1 MKNVMFKSTLREI
14 KGSFGRWAAIF
25 AIIALGV
32 GFFCGLKVCK
42 SAFLQTGNTYLQER
56 GFFDYQLISSLGLE
70 DEDVASIADVP
81 GVKYAE
87 GSFSADVLISEEDS
101 DAGEVVSKFLTIS
114 DEINTP
120 SLKSGRLPENGSEC
134 LADPQRFTEADI
146 GKAITV
152 SRSNTEDTL
161 SMLAYDTYTITG
173 IADSPLYLN
182 FERGSSSVGD
192 GSVACF
198 IMIPQDGFSSD
209 VFSEVYVRLE
219 DSAFIFSEEYD
230 EIRQDA
236 KEPLTQALESASQR
250 RYDSII
256 HQARQQVED
265 IRTEV
270 EDGEKELN
278 SSEADLKKS
287 EAQISASE
295 KELDDSQALLDQ
307 GLSQYQS
314 GLNQYEQKKTQAYSE
329 LDTYYNSGFLTEEQ
343 YAAQKTALDLQF
355 SEALSSLQA
364 SKTDLDKNQAAIDE
378 GRISLSSAKEEIAQG
393 WAEIESGRSKLETA
407 KQKLSDAEKEISK
420 IEYPDSYVLDRDANV
435 GYVCFDNDTSI
446 VEGIAKVFPVF
457 FFLVAALVCMTTMSR
472 MIEEQRTQIG
482 VLKALGYSVGQIL
495 TKYMFYSGSS
505 AVLGGIIGFFAGTYI
520 FTWVIWEAYKMMY
533 EFADVIFVID
543 WATGAFALLAAII
556 CSVGTTLYS
565 CYHELSQVPAQL
577 IRPKAPSSGKRI
589 FLEKITFI
597 WKRLKFLQ
605 KVSIRNVF
613 RYKKR
618 FFMMIVGI
626 CGCTALLVTGF
637 GVRDSIKNV
646 VSMQYDEIFHV
657 DYEVTFNHGI
667 NEDEQEAFMEDNSQ
681 YADSFLFLHTGSVD
695 VRQDGQ
701 IKSVNLVVS
710 GDSSPIDDFIS
721 LHNDEGNLQY
731 PGNGQG
737 IINSNLAETL
747 GIKEGDE
754 LTVYD
759 SDMNTL
765 TVEITGLCDN
775 YVYNYLY
782 IDEATY
788 QSALGTPEINS
799 AYVRGLRGGDGQ
811 LLSDP
816 HEAGSALMDSADVS
830 SVTVTEDFRNRI
842 DNMMKSLDY
851 VIALITISAAA
862 LAFIVLYNLTNIN
875 ITERI
880 REIATIKVLGFY
892 PRETSA
898 YVFRE
903 NIALTA
909 IAAIIGLPL
918 GKWLHSF
925 AMSRIQIDMLSF
937 DVHISLLSYILAGA
951 GTFVFALIVNLVM
964 RRKLDKVSMTESLK
978 SIE

>member
-42 SAFLQTGNTYLQER
+42 SAFLETGNTYLEEH

-70 DEDVASIADVP
+70 AEDVEGIADVP

-101 DAGEVVSKFLTIS
+101 DAGEIVSKFLTIS

-146 GKAITV
+146 GKTITV

-198 IMIPQDGFSSD
+198 IMIPKDGFSSD
-209 VFSEVYVRLE
+209 IFSEVYVRLE

-236 KEPLTQALESASQR
+236 KEPLTQALENASQR

-278 SSEADLKKS
+278 SSEADLKNS
-287 EAQISASE
+287 EAQIAASE
-295 KELDDSQALLDQ
+295 KELNDSQSLLNQ

-343 YAAQKTALDLQF
+343 YAAQKSALDIQF

-364 SKTDLDKNQAAIDE
+364 SKAELDKNQAAIDE

-393 WAEIESGRSKLETA
+393 WAKIEDGRSELETA

-420 IEYPDSYVLDRDANV
+420 IEYPDSYVLDRDTNV

-589 FLEKITFI
+589 FIEKITFI

-667 NEDEQEAFMEDNSQ
+667 SEDEQEAFIEDNSQ

-721 LHNDEGNLQY
+721 LHNDEGDLQY
-731 PGNGQG
+731 PGSGQG

-759 SDMNTL
+759 SDMNPL

-788 QSALGTPEINS
+788 QSSFGTPEINS
-799 AYVRGLRGGDGQ
+799 AYVRGLRGDDGQ

-816 HEAGSALMDSADVS
+816 HEAGSALMDSASVS

-925 AMSRIQIDMLSF
+925 AMSKIQIDMLSF
-937 DVHISLLSYILAGA
+937 DVHISLLSYILAVA
-951 GTFVFALIVNLVM
+951 GTFVFAMIVNLVM

>member
-1 MKNVMFKSTLREI
+1 M
-14 KGSFGRWAAIF
+14 
-25 AIIALGV
+25 
-32 GFFCGLKVCK
+32 
-42 SAFLQTGNTYLQER
+42 
-56 GFFDYQLISSLGLE
+56 
-70 DEDVASIADVP
+70 
-81 GVKYAE
+81 
-87 GSFSADVLISEEDS
+87 
-101 DAGEVVSKFLTIS
+101 
-114 DEINTP
+114 
-120 SLKSGRLPENGSEC
+120 
-134 LADPQRFTEADI
+134 DI
-146 GKAITV
+146 
-152 SRSNTEDTL
+152 
-161 SMLAYDTYTITG
+161 
-173 IADSPLYLN
+173 
-182 FERGSSSVGD
+182 
-192 GSVACF
+192 
-198 IMIPQDGFSSD
+198 
-209 VFSEVYVRLE
+209 
-219 DSAFIFSEEYD
+219 
-230 EIRQDA
+230 
-236 KEPLTQALESASQR
+236 
-250 RYDSII
+250 
-256 HQARQQVED
+256 
-265 IRTEV
+265 
-270 EDGEKELN
+270 
-278 SSEADLKKS
+278 
-287 EAQISASE
+287 
-295 KELDDSQALLDQ
+295 
-307 GLSQYQS
+307 
-314 GLNQYEQKKTQAYSE
+314 
-329 LDTYYNSGFLTEEQ
+329 
-343 YAAQKTALDLQF
+343 QF

-364 SKTDLDKNQAAIDE
+364 SKAELDKNQAAIDE
-378 GRISLSSAKEEIAQG
+378 GRIILSSAKEEIAQG
-393 WAEIESGRSKLETA
+393 WAKIEDGRSELETA

-420 IEYPDSYVLDRDANV
+420 IEHPDSYVLDRDTNV

-589 FLEKITFI
+589 FIEKITFI

-721 LHNDEGNLQY
+721 LHNDEGDLQY
-731 PGNGQG
+731 PGSGQG

-759 SDMNTL
+759 SDMNPL

-788 QSALGTPEINS
+788 QSSFGTPEINS
-799 AYVRGLRGGDGQ
+799 AYVRGLRGDDGQ

-816 HEAGSALMDSADVS
+816 HEAGSALMDSASVS

-925 AMSRIQIDMLSF
+925 AMSKIQIDMLSF
-937 DVHISLLSYILAGA
+937 DVHISLLSYILAVA
-951 GTFVFALIVNLVM
+951 GTFVFAMIVNLVM

>member
-1 MKNVMFKSTLREI
+1 MRNAMFKSTLREI
-14 KGSFGRWAAIF
+14 KGSFGRWMAIF

-42 SAFLQTGNTYLQER
+42 SAFLETGNTYLQEHK
-56 GFFDYQLISSLGLE
+56 FFDYELISTLGLE
-70 DEDVASIADVP
+70 AEDVESVSALPEVA
-81 GVKYAE
+81 YAE

-101 DAGEVVSKFLTIS
+101 DAGEIVSKFLTIS
-114 DEINTP
+114 DNINTP
-120 SLKSGRLPENGSEC
+120 SLKAGRLPENDGEC
-134 LADPQRFTEADI
+134 LADPQYFNESDI
-146 GKAITV
+146 GKTISV
-152 SRSNTEDTL
+152 SSSNEEDTL
-161 SMLAYDTYTITG
+161 DMLAYDAYTIVG

-198 IMIPQDGFSSD
+198 IMIPAGGFSSD
-209 VFSEVYVRLE
+209 LFTEMYVRLHGE
-219 DSAFIFSEEYD
+219 AFIFSDEYD
-230 EIRQDA
+230 EVRDEA
-236 KEPLTQALESASQR
+236 EEPLTQAVEAASQR

-256 HQARQQVED
+256 DRARQELD
-265 IRTEV
+265 DARAEV
-270 EDGEKELN
+270 ADGQEKLA
-278 SSEADLKKS
+278 SSEADLEKA
-287 EAQISASE
+287 EAEIADNQ
-295 KELDDSQALLDQ
+295 KELDDNQALLDQ
-307 GLSQYQS
+307 GRAEYED
-314 GLNQYEQKKTQAYSE
+314 GLAQYEKQRSEAYSQLDAAYSE
-329 LDTYYNSGFLTEEQ
+329 GLITEEQ
-343 YAAQKTALDLQF
+343 YKAQKSALDARF
-355 SEALSSLQA
+355 GEALAKLQA
-364 SKTDLDKNQAAIDE
+364 SKAELDSNQLKIDD
-378 GRISLSSAKEEIAQG
+378 GRAQLASAKEEIAD
-393 WAEIESGRSKLETA
+393 GRQELSKGRTELEDA
-407 KQKLSDAEKEISK
+407 KAKLADAEKEISK
-420 IEYPDSYVLDRDANV
+420 IEYPDSYALDRDTNV
-435 GYVCFDNDTSI
+435 GYVCFNNDTSI

-482 VLKALGYSVGQIL
+482 VLKALGYGVPRIIS
-495 TKYMFYSGSS
+495 KYMFYSGSS
-505 AVLGGIIGFFAGTYI
+505 AVIGGVLGFFAGTYI

-565 CYHELSQVPAQL
+565 CYHELNQVPAQL

-589 FLEKITFI
+589 FLEKMTFI

-657 DYEVTFNHGI
+657 DYEVTFNHGL
-667 NEDEQEAFMEDNSQ
+667 NEQEQQAFAEDNSQ
-681 YADSFLFLHTGSVD
+681 YVDDCLFLYTGSVD
-695 VRQDGQ
+695 VRLNGQ
-701 IKSVNLVVS
+701 VKAVNLVVS
-710 GDSSPIDDFIS
+710 GDSAPIEDFIS
-721 LHNDEGNLQY
+721 LHNDENGELSY
-731 PGNGQG
+731 PEDGQG
-737 IINSNLAETL
+737 IINSNLAENL
-747 GIKEGDE
+747 DLKVGDS

-759 SDMNTL
+759 SEMNPL

-782 IDEATY
+782 INDDTY
-788 QSALGTPEINS
+788 RSAFGEPEINS
-799 AYVRGLRGGDGQ
+799 AYVQGPREDGE
-811 LLSDP
+811 LVDNP
-816 HEAGSALMDSADVS
+816 HETGSALMDSANVS
-830 SVTVTEDFRNRI
+830 SVTVTQDFRNRI

-851 VIALITISAAA
+851 VIALITLSAAA

-918 GKWLHSF
+918 GKWLHGF

-937 DVHISLLSYILAGA
+937 DVHITLLSYITAVI
-951 GTFVFALIVNLVM
+951 GTFVFAMIVNLAM

>member
-1 MKNVMFKSTLREI
+1 M
-14 KGSFGRWAAIF
+14 
-25 AIIALGV
+25 
-32 GFFCGLKVCK
+32 
-42 SAFLQTGNTYLQER
+42 
-56 GFFDYQLISSLGLE
+56 
-70 DEDVASIADVP
+70 
-81 GVKYAE
+81 
-87 GSFSADVLISEEDS
+87 
-101 DAGEVVSKFLTIS
+101 
-114 DEINTP
+114 
-120 SLKSGRLPENGSEC
+120 
-134 LADPQRFTEADI
+134 
-146 GKAITV
+146 
-152 SRSNTEDTL
+152 
-161 SMLAYDTYTITG
+161 
-173 IADSPLYLN
+173 
-182 FERGSSSVGD
+182 
-192 GSVACF
+192 
-198 IMIPQDGFSSD
+198 
-209 VFSEVYVRLE
+209 
-219 DSAFIFSEEYD
+219 
-230 EIRQDA
+230 
-236 KEPLTQALESASQR
+236 
-250 RYDSII
+250 
-256 HQARQQVED
+256 
-265 IRTEV
+265 
-270 EDGEKELN
+270 
-278 SSEADLKKS
+278 
-287 EAQISASE
+287 
-295 KELDDSQALLDQ
+295 
-307 GLSQYQS
+307 
-314 GLNQYEQKKTQAYSE
+314 
-329 LDTYYNSGFLTEEQ
+329 TEEQ
-343 YAAQKTALDLQF
+343 YAAQKSALDIQF

-364 SKTDLDKNQAAIDE
+364 SKAELDKNQAAIDE
-378 GRISLSSAKEEIAQG
+378 GRTSLSSAKEEIAQG
-393 WAEIESGRSKLETA
+393 WAKIEDGRSELETA

-420 IEYPDSYVLDRDANV
+420 IEYPDIYVLDRDTNV

-657 DYEVTFNHGI
+657 DYEVTFNHSI
-667 NEDEQEAFMEDNSQ
+667 SEDEQEAFMEDNSQ

-721 LHNDEGNLQY
+721 LHNDEGDLQY
-731 PGNGQG
+731 PGSGQG

-759 SDMNTL
+759 SDMNPL

-788 QSALGTPEINS
+788 QSSFGTPEINS
-799 AYVRGLRGGDGQ
+799 AYVRGLRGDDGQ

-816 HEAGSALMDSADVS
+816 HEAGSALMDSAGVS

-925 AMSRIQIDMLSF
+925 AMSKIQIDMLSF
-937 DVHISLLSYILAGA
+937 DVHISLLSYILAVA
-951 GTFVFALIVNLVM
+951 GTFVFAMIVNLVM

>member
-1 MKNVMFKSTLREI
+1 MKD
-14 KGSFGRWAAIF
+14 GRA
-25 AIIALGV
+25 
-32 GFFCGLKVCK
+32 
-42 SAFLQTGNTYLQER
+42 YL
-56 GFFDYQLISSLGLE
+56 
-70 DEDVASIADVP
+70 
-81 GVKYAE
+81 
-87 GSFSADVLISEEDS
+87 
-101 DAGEVVSKFLTIS
+101 
-114 DEINTP
+114 
-120 SLKSGRLPENGSEC
+120 
-134 LADPQRFTEADI
+134 
-146 GKAITV
+146 
-152 SRSNTEDTL
+152 
-161 SMLAYDTYTITG
+161 
-173 IADSPLYLN
+173 
-182 FERGSSSVGD
+182 
-192 GSVACF
+192 
-198 IMIPQDGFSSD
+198 
-209 VFSEVYVRLE
+209 
-219 DSAFIFSEEYD
+219 
-230 EIRQDA
+230 
-236 KEPLTQALESASQR
+236 
-250 RYDSII
+250 
-256 HQARQQVED
+256 
-265 IRTEV
+265 
-270 EDGEKELN
+270 
-278 SSEADLKKS
+278 
-287 EAQISASE
+287 
-295 KELDDSQALLDQ
+295 
-307 GLSQYQS
+307 
-314 GLNQYEQKKTQAYSE
+314 
-329 LDTYYNSGFLTEEQ
+329 
-343 YAAQKTALDLQF
+343 
-355 SEALSSLQA
+355 
-364 SKTDLDKNQAAIDE
+364 
-378 GRISLSSAKEEIAQG
+378 AKEEIAQG
-393 WAEIESGRSKLETA
+393 WAKIEDGRSELETA

-420 IEYPDSYVLDRDANV
+420 IEYPDSYVLDRDTNV

-589 FLEKITFI
+589 FIEKITFI

-667 NEDEQEAFMEDNSQ
+667 SEDEQEAFIEDNSQ

-721 LHNDEGNLQY
+721 LHNDEGDLQY
-731 PGNGQG
+731 PGSGQG

-759 SDMNTL
+759 SDMNPL

-788 QSALGTPEINS
+788 QSSFGTPEINS
-799 AYVRGLRGGDGQ
+799 AYVRGLRGDDGQ

-816 HEAGSALMDSADVS
+816 HEAGSALMDSASVS

-925 AMSRIQIDMLSF
+925 AMSKIQIDMLSF
-937 DVHISLLSYILAGA
+937 DVHISLLSYILAVA
-951 GTFVFALIVNLVM
+951 GTFVFAMIVNLVM

>member
-1 MKNVMFKSTLREI
+1 M
-14 KGSFGRWAAIF
+14 
-25 AIIALGV
+25 
-32 GFFCGLKVCK
+32 
-42 SAFLQTGNTYLQER
+42 
-56 GFFDYQLISSLGLE
+56 
-70 DEDVASIADVP
+70 
-81 GVKYAE
+81 
-87 GSFSADVLISEEDS
+87 
-101 DAGEVVSKFLTIS
+101 
-114 DEINTP
+114 
-120 SLKSGRLPENGSEC
+120 
-134 LADPQRFTEADI
+134 
-146 GKAITV
+146 
-152 SRSNTEDTL
+152 
-161 SMLAYDTYTITG
+161 
-173 IADSPLYLN
+173 
-182 FERGSSSVGD
+182 
-192 GSVACF
+192 
-198 IMIPQDGFSSD
+198 
-209 VFSEVYVRLE
+209 
-219 DSAFIFSEEYD
+219 
-230 EIRQDA
+230 
-236 KEPLTQALESASQR
+236 
-250 RYDSII
+250 
-256 HQARQQVED
+256 
-265 IRTEV
+265 
-270 EDGEKELN
+270 
-278 SSEADLKKS
+278 
-287 EAQISASE
+287 
-295 KELDDSQALLDQ
+295 
-307 GLSQYQS
+307 
-314 GLNQYEQKKTQAYSE
+314 
-329 LDTYYNSGFLTEEQ
+329 TEEQ
-343 YAAQKTALDLQF
+343 YAAQKSALDIQF

-364 SKTDLDKNQAAIDE
+364 SKAELDKNQAAIDE

-393 WAEIESGRSKLETA
+393 WAKIEDGRSELETA

-420 IEYPDSYVLDRDANV
+420 IEYPDSYVLDRDTNV

-589 FLEKITFI
+589 FIEKITFI

-667 NEDEQEAFMEDNSQ
+667 SEDEQEAFIEDNSQ

-721 LHNDEGNLQY
+721 LHNDEGDLQY
-731 PGNGQG
+731 PGSGQG

-759 SDMNTL
+759 SDMNPL

-788 QSALGTPEINS
+788 QSSFGTPEINS
-799 AYVRGLRGGDGQ
+799 AYVRGLRGDDGQ

-816 HEAGSALMDSADVS
+816 HEAGSALMDSASVS

-925 AMSRIQIDMLSF
+925 AMSKIQIDMLSF
-937 DVHISLLSYILAGA
+937 DVHISLLSYILAVA
-951 GTFVFALIVNLVM
+951 GTFVFAMIVNLVM

>member
-1 MKNVMFKSTLREI
+1 M
-14 KGSFGRWAAIF
+14 
-25 AIIALGV
+25 
-32 GFFCGLKVCK
+32 
-42 SAFLQTGNTYLQER
+42 
-56 GFFDYQLISSLGLE
+56 
-70 DEDVASIADVP
+70 
-81 GVKYAE
+81 
-87 GSFSADVLISEEDS
+87 
-101 DAGEVVSKFLTIS
+101 
-114 DEINTP
+114 
-120 SLKSGRLPENGSEC
+120 
-134 LADPQRFTEADI
+134 
-146 GKAITV
+146 
-152 SRSNTEDTL
+152 
-161 SMLAYDTYTITG
+161 
-173 IADSPLYLN
+173 
-182 FERGSSSVGD
+182 
-192 GSVACF
+192 
-198 IMIPQDGFSSD
+198 
-209 VFSEVYVRLE
+209 
-219 DSAFIFSEEYD
+219 
-230 EIRQDA
+230 
-236 KEPLTQALESASQR
+236 
-250 RYDSII
+250 
-256 HQARQQVED
+256 
-265 IRTEV
+265 
-270 EDGEKELN
+270 
-278 SSEADLKKS
+278 
-287 EAQISASE
+287 
-295 KELDDSQALLDQ
+295 
-307 GLSQYQS
+307 
-314 GLNQYEQKKTQAYSE
+314 
-329 LDTYYNSGFLTEEQ
+329 
-343 YAAQKTALDLQF
+343 
-355 SEALSSLQA
+355 
-364 SKTDLDKNQAAIDE
+364 
-378 GRISLSSAKEEIAQG
+378 
-393 WAEIESGRSKLETA
+393 
-407 KQKLSDAEKEISK
+407 
-420 IEYPDSYVLDRDANV
+420 
-435 GYVCFDNDTSI
+435 
-446 VEGIAKVFPVF
+446 F

-657 DYEVTFNHGI
+657 DYEVTFNHSI
-667 NEDEQEAFMEDNSQ
+667 SEDEQEAFMEDNSQ

-721 LHNDEGNLQY
+721 LHNDEGDLQY
-731 PGNGQG
+731 PGSGQG

-759 SDMNTL
+759 SDMNPL

-788 QSALGTPEINS
+788 QSSFGTPEINS
-799 AYVRGLRGGDGQ
+799 AYVRGLRGDDGQ

-816 HEAGSALMDSADVS
+816 HEAGSALMDSAGVS

-925 AMSRIQIDMLSF
+925 AMSKIQIDMLSF
-937 DVHISLLSYILAGA
+937 DVHISLLSYILAVA
-951 GTFVFALIVNLVM
+951 GTFVFAMIVNLVM

>member
-1 MKNVMFKSTLREI
+1 M
-14 KGSFGRWAAIF
+14 
-25 AIIALGV
+25 
-32 GFFCGLKVCK
+32 
-42 SAFLQTGNTYLQER
+42 
-56 GFFDYQLISSLGLE
+56 
-70 DEDVASIADVP
+70 
-81 GVKYAE
+81 
-87 GSFSADVLISEEDS
+87 
-101 DAGEVVSKFLTIS
+101 
-114 DEINTP
+114 
-120 SLKSGRLPENGSEC
+120 
-134 LADPQRFTEADI
+134 
-146 GKAITV
+146 
-152 SRSNTEDTL
+152 
-161 SMLAYDTYTITG
+161 
-173 IADSPLYLN
+173 
-182 FERGSSSVGD
+182 
-192 GSVACF
+192 
-198 IMIPQDGFSSD
+198 
-209 VFSEVYVRLE
+209 
-219 DSAFIFSEEYD
+219 
-230 EIRQDA
+230 
-236 KEPLTQALESASQR
+236 
-250 RYDSII
+250 
-256 HQARQQVED
+256 
-265 IRTEV
+265 
-270 EDGEKELN
+270 
-278 SSEADLKKS
+278 
-287 EAQISASE
+287 
-295 KELDDSQALLDQ
+295 
-307 GLSQYQS
+307 
-314 GLNQYEQKKTQAYSE
+314 
-329 LDTYYNSGFLTEEQ
+329 TEEQ
-343 YAAQKTALDLQF
+343 YAAQKSALDIQF

-364 SKTDLDKNQAAIDE
+364 SKAELDKNQAAIDE

-393 WAEIESGRSKLETA
+393 WAKIEDGRSELETA

-420 IEYPDSYVLDRDANV
+420 IEYPDIYVLDRDTNV

-495 TKYMFYSGSS
+495 TKYMFYSGNS

-589 FLEKITFI
+589 FIEKITFI

-667 NEDEQEAFMEDNSQ
+667 SEDEQEAFIEDNSQ

-721 LHNDEGNLQY
+721 LHNDEGDLQY
-731 PGNGQG
+731 PGSGQG

-747 GIKEGDE
+747 GIKETDE

-759 SDMNTL
+759 SDMNPL

-782 IDEATY
+782 INEATY
-788 QSALGTPEINS
+788 QSSFGTPEINS
-799 AYVRGLRGGDGQ
+799 AYVRGLRGDDGQ

-816 HEAGSALMDSADVS
+816 HEAGSALMDSASVS
-830 SVTVTEDFRNRI
+830 SVTITEDFRNRI

-925 AMSRIQIDMLSF
+925 AMSKIQIDMLSF
-937 DVHISLLSYILAGA
+937 DVHISLLSYILAVA
-951 GTFVFALIVNLVM
+951 GTFVFAMIVNLVM